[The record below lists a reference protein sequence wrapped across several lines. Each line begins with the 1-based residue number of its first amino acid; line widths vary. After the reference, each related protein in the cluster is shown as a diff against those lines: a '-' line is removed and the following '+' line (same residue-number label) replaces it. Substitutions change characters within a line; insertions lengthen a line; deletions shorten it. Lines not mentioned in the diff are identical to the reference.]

1 MKFYTKMAAQLLNG
15 VRRWKVGFIVP
26 MSEAREGGG
35 VFDISRADL
44 RAAEA
49 KALQR
54 VKSGHLTGQVKIR
67 DQD

>member
-1 MKFYTKMAAQLLNG
+1 MAAQLLNR
-15 VRRWKVGFIVP
+15 VRRWRVGFIVP
-26 MSEAREGGG
+26 MSEAREGGR

-54 VKSGHLTGQVKIR
+54 IRSRHLTGQVKIR
-67 DQD
+67 DQN